1 MDSSSRPLIC
11 PITCEMS
18 GGFGFSLARMA
29 SASVVRQ
36 ATRLANS
43 SADGSGFTAR

>member
-1 MDSSSRPLIC
+1 
-11 PITCEMS
+11 MS
-18 GGFGFSLARMA
+18 GGLGFSVARIV

-43 SADGSGFTAR
+43 SAAGSGFTAL